1 MSTDLYL
8 PNSLPFPIKILKIP
22 LKPPAEISRGTNLLS
37 YSYVHCDKPTAD
49 EPEPDPEVRYGT
61 WDSPIEGVIDKW
73 TIRSGD
79 TVNAKEARA
88 KPVLLVNEPCK
99 HGMQLGGLCC
109 LCGKDMTEYVP
120 SLFKF
125 SLQISPTSTRR
136 YSVPNPRRNALTID
150 LLC

>member
-1 MSTDLYL
+1 MSTELYL
-8 PNSLPFPIKILKIP
+8 PTSLPFPIKILKIP

-37 YSYVHCDKPTAD
+37 YSYVHRDIPTAD

-73 TIRSGD
+73 NIRSGD
-79 TVNAKEARA
+79 TVSAKQARG

-109 LCGKDMTEYVP
+109 LCGKDMTECVLP
-120 SLFKF
+120 SLH
-125 SLQISPTSTRR
+125 SRPRCLWHACATILR
-136 YSVPNPRRNALTID
+136 SVRG
-150 LLC
+150 

>member
-8 PNSLPFPIKILKIP
+8 PTSLPFPIKILKIP
-22 LKPPAEISRGTNLLS
+22 LKPPAEVSRGTNLLS
-37 YSYVHCDKPTAD
+37 YSYVHCDKPTPD

-73 TIRSGD
+73 TIRPGD
-79 TVNAKEARA
+79 TVSAKEARV

-109 LCGKDMTEYVP
+109 LCGKDMTEYVLP
-120 SLFKF
+120 S
-125 SLQISPTSTRR
+125 SDSPCRYHRHPRATILSPIRGETR
-136 YSVPNPRRNALTID
+136 
-150 LLC
+150 

>member
-8 PNSLPFPIKILKIP
+8 PTSLPFPIKILKIP

-37 YSYVHCDKPTAD
+37 YSYVYCDKPTPD

-109 LCGKDMTEYVP
+109 LCGKDMTEYVLP
-120 SLFKF
+120 SSNSRCRYHRHPRATIL
-125 SLQISPTSTRR
+125 LPIRGETR
-136 YSVPNPRRNALTID
+136 
-150 LLC
+150 